1 MWRQNILR
9 HNHDS
14 DQSISDDDVDE
25 PDDACPNDVVS
36 IKTLKASAAASSK
49 EELPLPVRLDF
60 LKGISNQNLAG
71 TSSSLSIK
79 EPTDTPPEDE
89 VEMPE
94 FNEGDSSSI
103 LGEVAANSS
112 DEEVIQDEGNT
123 VLSIRELRKYGPQ
136 FIRHKQVRVSNERS
150 EALLPSKESSSCSA
164 LHASTSRANRSGVW
178 SKAKSRISMSSLSH
192 KCGNLG
198 PSMSDRLPEKKA
210 DGPWAS
216 ATLDSNHTE
225 DNDGVELSSDTEP
238 AETEAIAPGPNL
250 PSMADLFE
258 NLQDKTHLA
267 FPVSTFQY
275 FPHGQTR
282 GKIGHTVQKR
292 SRSDLPDMIADSE
305 DSPDLVDSGSSSDNE
320 ESNQHMRITFY
331 GKKTQTMADRFQEA
345 LGTSSVI
352 AEGTHVGVH
361 NSSRAGI
368 FGKLQQV
375 MQTEK
380 ERDLDFWKKLQSG
393 ARPDSELGCFDVKII
408 SRYLDGK
415 LTVCH
420 CSFGKFTEHFPST
433 NNRESTIIFSP
444 RVCDNVDL
452 EVGNLI
458 RIHPPWK
465 EIQVGND
472 RMILCT
478 YFSQI

>member
-36 IKTLKASAAASSK
+36 VKTLKASAAASSK

-60 LKGISNQNLAG
+60 LKVVTGISNQNLAG

-94 FNEGDSSSI
+94 FNEGDSNSI

-136 FIRHKQVRVSNERS
+136 FVRYKQVRVSNERS
-150 EALLPSKESSSCSA
+150 EAVLPSKESSSCSE
-164 LHASTSRANRSGVW
+164 LHASTSRADRCVVW
-178 SKAKSRISMSSLSH
+178 RKAKLRISMSSLSH
-192 KCGNLG
+192 KCGNFG

-225 DNDGVELSSDTEP
+225 DNNGVELSSDTEP
-238 AETEAIAPGPNL
+238 AEAEAIAPGPNL

-258 NLQDKTHLA
+258 NLQDKTHL
-267 FPVSTFQY
+267 Y

-282 GKIGHTVQKR
+282 GKTGHTVQK

-320 ESNQHMRITFY
+320 ESDQHMRITFC

-345 LGTSSVI
+345 LGASSVI

-361 NSSRAGI
+361 NSLSTELEYLERCSRSCRQRKKEI
-368 FGKLQQV
+368 WTFGKSYNL
-375 MQTEK
+375 E
-380 ERDLDFWKKLQSG
+380 LDQ
-393 ARPDSELGCFDVKII
+393 I
-408 SRYLDGK
+408 
-415 LTVCH
+415 
-420 CSFGKFTEHFPST
+420 HFPST
-433 NNRESTIIFSP
+433 NNGESTIIFSP

>member
-36 IKTLKASAAASSK
+36 VKTLKASAAASSK

-60 LKGISNQNLAG
+60 LKVVTGISNQNLAG

-94 FNEGDSSSI
+94 FNEGDSNSI

-136 FIRHKQVRVSNERS
+136 FVRYKQVRVSNERS
-150 EALLPSKESSSCSA
+150 EAVLPSKESSSCSE
-164 LHASTSRANRSGVW
+164 LHASTSRADRCVVW
-178 SKAKSRISMSSLSH
+178 RKAKLRISMSSLSH
-192 KCGNLG
+192 KCGNFG

-225 DNDGVELSSDTEP
+225 DNNGVELSSDTEP
-238 AETEAIAPGPNL
+238 AEAEAIAPGPNL

-258 NLQDKTHLA
+258 NLQDKTHL
-267 FPVSTFQY
+267 Y

-282 GKIGHTVQKR
+282 GKTGHTVQK

-320 ESNQHMRITFY
+320 ESDQHMRITFC

-345 LGTSSVI
+345 LGASSVI

-361 NSSRAGI
+361 NSLSTELEYLERCSRSCRQRKKEI
-368 FGKLQQV
+368 WTFGKSYNL
-375 MQTEK
+375 E
-380 ERDLDFWKKLQSG
+380 LDQIVKLLLFLCLPFSFLSKYASQ
-393 ARPDSELGCFDVKII
+393 
-408 SRYLDGK
+408 K
-415 LTVCH
+415 LL
-420 CSFGKFTEHFPST
+420 S
-433 NNRESTIIFSP
+433 
-444 RVCDNVDL
+444 
-452 EVGNLI
+452 
-458 RIHPPWK
+458 
-465 EIQVGND
+465 
-472 RMILCT
+472 
-478 YFSQI
+478 Y

>member
-25 PDDACPNDVVS
+25 PDGACPNDVISV
-36 IKTLKASAAASSK
+36 KTLKASAAASSK

-60 LKGISNQNLAG
+60 LKVVTGISNQILAG

-136 FIRHKQVRVSNERS
+136 FVRHKQVRVSNERS
-150 EALLPSKESSSCSA
+150 EAVLPLKESSSCSA
-164 LHASTSRANRSGVW
+164 LHASTSRANRCGVW
-178 SKAKSRISMSSLSH
+178 RKAKSRISMSSLSH
-192 KCGNLG
+192 KCENSG

-292 SRSDLPDMIADSE
+292 GRSDLPDMIADSE

-320 ESNQHMRITFY
+320 ESDQHMRITFC

-345 LGTSSVI
+345 LGTSSII

-361 NSSRAGI
+361 NSLSTELEYLASCSRSCRQRKKEI
-368 FGKLQQV
+368 WTFGKSYNL
-375 MQTEK
+375 E
-380 ERDLDFWKKLQSG
+380 LDQ
-393 ARPDSELGCFDVKII
+393 I
-408 SRYLDGK
+408 
-415 LTVCH
+415 
-420 CSFGKFTEHFPST
+420 HFLST

>member
-36 IKTLKASAAASSK
+36 VKTLKASAAASSK

-60 LKGISNQNLAG
+60 LKVVTGISNQNLAG

-94 FNEGDSSSI
+94 FNEGDSNSI

-136 FIRHKQVRVSNERS
+136 FVRYKQVRVSNERS
-150 EALLPSKESSSCSA
+150 EAVLPSKESSSCSE
-164 LHASTSRANRSGVW
+164 LHASTSRADRCVVW
-178 SKAKSRISMSSLSH
+178 RKAKLRISMSSLSH
-192 KCGNLG
+192 KCGNFG

-225 DNDGVELSSDTEP
+225 DNNGVELSSDTEP
-238 AETEAIAPGPNL
+238 AEAEAIAPGPNL

-282 GKIGHTVQKR
+282 GKTGHTVQK

-320 ESNQHMRITFY
+320 ESDQHMRITFC

-345 LGTSSVI
+345 LGASSVI

-361 NSSRAGI
+361 NSLSTELEYLERCSRSCRQRKKEI
-368 FGKLQQV
+368 WTFGKSYNL
-375 MQTEK
+375 E
-380 ERDLDFWKKLQSG
+380 LDQ
-393 ARPDSELGCFDVKII
+393 I
-408 SRYLDGK
+408 
-415 LTVCH
+415 
-420 CSFGKFTEHFPST
+420 HFPST
-433 NNRESTIIFSP
+433 NNGESTIIFSP

>member
-25 PDDACPNDVVS
+25 PDGACPNDVISV
-36 IKTLKASAAASSK
+36 KTLKASAAASSK

-60 LKGISNQNLAG
+60 LKGASE
-71 TSSSLSIK
+71 SRIK
-79 EPTDTPPEDE
+79 FWLGQAAVCQLRHEPTDTPPEDE

-136 FIRHKQVRVSNERS
+136 FVRHKQVRVSNERS
-150 EALLPSKESSSCSA
+150 EAVLPLKESSSCSA
-164 LHASTSRANRSGVW
+164 LHASTSRANRCGVW
-178 SKAKSRISMSSLSH
+178 RKAKSRISMSSLSH
-192 KCGNLG
+192 KCENSG

-258 NLQDKTHLA
+258 NLQDKTHL
-267 FPVSTFQY
+267 Y

-292 SRSDLPDMIADSE
+292 GRSDLPDMIADSE

-320 ESNQHMRITFY
+320 ESDQHMRITFC

-345 LGTSSVI
+345 LGTSSII

-361 NSSRAGI
+361 NSLRAGI

-420 CSFGKFTEHFPST
+420 CSFGKFREHFLST